1 MAILVVGGA
10 GYIGSHVVRALQKID
25 RPAVVFDNLEKGHRE
40 AIPDVPLYE
49 GDLRNKEDVRAVFEN
64 YHIDAAMHFSA
75 YSIVG
80 ESMEKPG
87 LYYENNLLG
96 TLNLLTAM
104 RNFGIKRFI
113 FSSTAAVYG
122 DPQNIPID
130 EKHQTT
136 PTNPYGET
144 KLAVEKMLAWF
155 DKIFDIKSISL
166 RYFNAAGADPQGDI
180 GELHDPETH
189 LIPLVLQAALG
200 QRKQISIF
208 GDDYT
213 TRDGTCIRDYIH
225 VNDLADAHI
234 LALDYLSSGNVSD
247 VFNLRNGNGY
257 SVKEI
262 INVARDVT
270 GMEIPTRIDK
280 RRPGDPP
287 LLIASSEKARALLD
301 WKPKLYDIRTIVDTA
316 WRWHS
321 GRARGMG
328 SLMNLPK

>member
-10 GYIGSHVVRALQKID
+10 GYIGSHVVRALQQSN
-25 RPAVVFDNLEKGHRE
+25 RATVVFDNLEKGHRE
-40 AIPDVPLYE
+40 AIPDVPLHV
-49 GDLRNKEDVRAVFEN
+49 GDLRKKEDVRAVFEK

-80 ESMEKPG
+80 ESMEKPE

-104 RNFGIKRFI
+104 KSCGVKHFI

-130 EKHQTT
+130 EKHPTT

-155 DKIFDIKSISL
+155 DTLSGIKSISL

-180 GELHDPETH
+180 GELHVPETH

-200 QRKQISIF
+200 KRKQISIF

-213 TRDGTCIRDYIH
+213 TNDGTCIRDYIH

-234 LALDYLSSGNVSD
+234 LALDYLSSVNESA
-247 VFNLRNGNGY
+247 VFNLGNGNGY
-257 SVKEI
+257 SVREI

-270 GMEIPTRIDK
+270 GMEIPLRIDG

-301 WKPKLYDIRTIVDTA
+301 WKPKLYDIRTIVETA

-321 GRARGMG
+321 GKAR
-328 SLMNLPK
+328 KWEV

>member
-10 GYIGSHVVRALQKID
+10 GYIGSHIVRALQQSNRD
-25 RPAVVFDNLEKGHRE
+25 VVVFDNLEKGHRE
-40 AIPDVPLYE
+40 AIPDVPLHV
-49 GDLRNKEDVRAVFEN
+49 GDLRKKEDVQAVFEK
-64 YHIDAAMHFSA
+64 YHIDAVMHFSA

-80 ESMEKPG
+80 ESMEKPE

-104 RNFGIKRFI
+104 KSCGVKHFI

-130 EKHQTT
+130 EKHPTT

-155 DKIFDIKSISL
+155 DTLSGIKSISL

-180 GELHDPETH
+180 GELHVPETH
-189 LIPLVLQAALG
+189 LIPIVLQAALG
-200 QRKQISIF
+200 ERKQISIF

-213 TRDGTCIRDYIH
+213 TKDGTCIRDYIH

-234 LALDYLSSGNVSD
+234 LALDYLSSVNESA
-247 VFNLRNGNGY
+247 VFNLGNGNGY
-257 SVKEI
+257 SVREI
-262 INVARDVT
+262 ITVARDVT
-270 GMEIPTRIDK
+270 GMEIPIRIDG

-287 LLIASSEKARALLD
+287 LLIASSEKARDLLD
-301 WKPKLYDIRTIVDTA
+301 WKPKLYDIRTIVETA

-321 GRARGMG
+321 GKAR
-328 SLMNLPK
+328 KWEV

>member
-10 GYIGSHVVRALQKID
+10 GYIGSHVVRALQQSN
-25 RPAVVFDNLEKGHRE
+25 RATVVFDNLEKGHRE
-40 AIPDVPLYE
+40 AISDVPLHV
-49 GDLRNKEDVRAVFEN
+49 GDLRKKEDVRAVFEK
-64 YHIDAAMHFSA
+64 YHIDAAIHFSA

-80 ESMEKPG
+80 ESMEKPE

-104 RNFGIKRFI
+104 KSYGVKHFI

-130 EKHQTT
+130 EKHPTT

-155 DKIFDIKSISL
+155 DTLSGIKSISL

-180 GELHDPETH
+180 GELHVPETH
-189 LIPLVLQAALG
+189 LIPLVLQVALG
-200 QRKQISIF
+200 KRKQISIF

-213 TRDGTCIRDYIH
+213 TKDGTCIRDYIH

-234 LALDYLSSGNVSD
+234 LALYYLSSVNESA
-247 VFNLRNGNGY
+247 VFNLGNGNGY
-257 SVKEI
+257 SVREI

-270 GMEIPTRIDK
+270 GMEIPLRIDG

-301 WKPKLYDIRTIVDTA
+301 WKPKLYDIRTIVETA

-321 GRARGMG
+321 GKAR
-328 SLMNLPK
+328 KWEV

>member
-10 GYIGSHVVRALQKID
+10 GYIGSHIVRALQQSN
-25 RPAVVFDNLEKGHRE
+25 RAPVVFDNLEKGHRE
-40 AIPDVPLYE
+40 AIPDVPLHV
-49 GDLRNKEDVRAVFEN
+49 GDLRKKEDVQAVFEK

-80 ESMEKPG
+80 ESMEKPE

-104 RNFGIKRFI
+104 KSCGVKHFI

-130 EKHQTT
+130 EKHPTT

-155 DKIFDIKSISL
+155 DTLSGIKSISL

-180 GELHDPETH
+180 GELHVPETH
-189 LIPLVLQAALG
+189 LIPIVLQAALG
-200 QRKQISIF
+200 ERKQISIF

-213 TRDGTCIRDYIH
+213 TKDGTCIRDYIH

-234 LALDYLSSGNVSD
+234 LALDYLSSVNESA
-247 VFNLRNGNGY
+247 VFNLGNGNGY
-257 SVKEI
+257 SVREI
-262 INVARDVT
+262 ITVARDVT
-270 GMEIPTRIDK
+270 GMEIPIRIDG

-287 LLIASSEKARALLD
+287 LLIASSEKARDLLD
-301 WKPKLYDIRTIVDTA
+301 WKPKLYDIRTIVETA

-321 GRARGMG
+321 GKAR
-328 SLMNLPK
+328 KWEV

>member
-10 GYIGSHVVRALQKID
+10 GYIGSHVVRALQQSNKEI
-25 RPAVVFDNLEKGHRE
+25 VVFDNLEKGHRE

-49 GDLRNKEDVRAVFEN
+49 GDLRKKEDVRAVFET

-80 ESMEKPG
+80 ESMEKPEM
-87 LYYENNLLG
+87 YYENNLLG

-104 RNFGIKRFI
+104 KNCGVKHFI

-130 EKHQTT
+130 EKHPTS

-155 DKIFDIKSISL
+155 DKIYGIKSISL

-180 GELHDPETH
+180 GELHAPETH
-189 LIPLVLQAALG
+189 LIPLVIEAALG
-200 QRKQISIF
+200 HSEQISIF
-208 GDDYT
+208 GDNYT
-213 TRDGTCIRDYIH
+213 TKDGTCIRDYIH
-225 VNDLADAHI
+225 VTDLADAHI
-234 LALDYLSSGNVSD
+234 RALDYLSSGNESD
-247 VFNLRNGNGY
+247 VFNLGNGSGY

-262 INVARDVT
+262 ITVARAVT
-270 GMEIPTRIDK
+270 GMEIPIRIAG

-287 LLIASSEKARALLD
+287 LLIASSKKARAVLD
-301 WKPKLYDIRTIVDTA
+301 WKPKFYDIRTIVATA

-321 GRARGMG
+321 GKAREWEV
-328 SLMNLPK
+328 

>member
-10 GYIGSHVVRALQKID
+10 GYIGSHVVRALQQSNKEI
-25 RPAVVFDNLEKGHRE
+25 VVFDNLEKGHRE

-49 GDLRNKEDVRAVFEN
+49 GDLRNKEAVRAVFET
-64 YHIDAAMHFSA
+64 YPIDAAMHFSA

-80 ESMEKPG
+80 ESMEKPEM
-87 LYYENNLLG
+87 YYENNLLG

-104 RNFGIKRFI
+104 KNCGVKHFI

-122 DPQNIPID
+122 DPHNIPID
-130 EKHQTT
+130 EKHPTS

-155 DKIFDIKSISL
+155 DKIYGIKSISL

-180 GELHDPETH
+180 GELHAPETH
-189 LIPLVLQAALG
+189 LIPLVIEAALG
-200 QRKQISIF
+200 HREQIAIF

-213 TRDGTCIRDYIH
+213 TKDGTCIRDYIH
-225 VNDLADAHI
+225 VTDLADAHI
-234 LALDYLSSGNVSD
+234 RALDYLSSGNESD
-247 VFNLRNGNGY
+247 VFNLGNGNGY

-262 INVARDVT
+262 ITVARAVT
-270 GMEIPTRIDK
+270 GMEIPIRIAG

-287 LLIASSEKARALLD
+287 LLIASSKKARAVLD
-301 WKPKLYDIRTIVDTA
+301 WKPKFYDIRTIVATA

-321 GRARGMG
+321 GKA
-328 SLMNLPK
+328 SEWEV